1 MDRESTI
8 MKPAFVLTSLLAL
21 APAGAVPAS
30 PAAADNPADI
40 PRTSSGKPDLSGTYD
55 IATLTPLQRS
65 TEFGENLYMSQEKA
79 NEILERTRQLVAKA
93 DAPSEADRE
102 APPAGGD
109 GSAGASGNVGG
120 YNSFWIDAGDS
131 LVLVDGKFRTSI
143 ITDPPN
149 GRQPPMTPEGQ
160 KARSFLADLFVP
172 NDGTAYW
179 LKWDRP
185 GPFDNPEGLLASD
198 RCVASYKSAVPSLPS
213 LYNNLQRIVQTENYV
228 MIMNEMVHDARVVR
242 LNSKHMPPELKYWLG
257 DSIGWWEGDT
267 LVVDTTNFKPYGG
280 FAFTTETLHVVERF
294 TRKDADTLL
303 YEFKVEDPATWT
315 ASWSGDMLWPATN
328 MPEER
333 VFEYACHEGNYAMGN
348 ILRGARMLEK
358 EGGAK
363 GGGE

>member
-1 MDRESTI
+1 
-8 MKPAFVLTSLLAL
+8 MKRALVVLSLLTLTVVGAAPTL
-21 APAGAVPAS
+21 A
-30 PAAADNPADI
+30 AAADKADGI
-40 PRTSSGKPDLSGTYD
+40 PRTSSGRPDLSGTYD
-55 IATLTPLQRS
+55 IATLTPLQRP
-65 TEFGENLYMSQEKA
+65 TEFGENLYMSPEKA
-79 NEILERTRQLVAKA
+79 NEILERARQAMAKA
-93 DAPSEADRE
+93 DAPSEGDRE
-102 APPAGGD
+102 APPEGGD

-131 LVLVDGKFRTSI
+131 VILVDGKFRTSI

-149 GRQPPMTPEGQ
+149 GRQPTMTPEGS
-160 KARSFLADLFVP
+160 KARAFLADLFVP
-172 NDGTAYW
+172 NDGSAYW
-179 LKWDRP
+179 LEWDRP

-213 LYNNLQRIVQTENYV
+213 LYNNLQRIVQTDDHV

-242 LNSKHMPPELKYWLG
+242 LNSKHVPPEVKYWLG

-267 LVVDTTNFKPYGG
+267 LVVDTTNFKPYNG
-280 FAFTTETLHVVERF
+280 FASTTDTLHVVERF

-303 YEFKVEDPATWT
+303 YEFEVEDPQTWT

-348 ILRGARMLEK
+348 ILRGARMLE
-358 EGGAK
+358 
-363 GGGE
+363 GEAPPKSSGE

>member
-1 MDRESTI
+1 M
-8 MKPAFVLTSLLAL
+8 
-21 APAGAVPAS
+21 
-30 PAAADNPADI
+30 
-40 PRTSSGKPDLSGTYD
+40 
-55 IATLTPLQRS
+55 
-65 TEFGENLYMSQEKA
+65 
-79 NEILERTRQLVAKA
+79 AKA

-131 LVLVDGKFRTSI
+131 LVLVDGKVRTSI

-149 GRQPPMTPEGQ
+149 GRQPSMTKEGQ
-160 KARSFLADLFVP
+160 ASRAFLADLFRP
-172 NDGTAYW
+172 NDGSAYW
-179 LKWDRP
+179 LDWDRP
-185 GPFDNPEGLLASD
+185 GPWDDPEGLLISD
-198 RCVASYKSAVPSLPS
+198 RCLASYKSAVPSLPS
-213 LYNNLQRIVQTENYV
+213 LYNNLQRIVQTEDHV

-242 LNSKHMPPELKYWLG
+242 LNSKHVAPEIKYWLG

-267 LVVDTTNFKPYGG
+267 LVVDTTNFKPYSG
-280 FAFTTETLHVVERF
+280 FAGTTETQHVVERF
-294 TRKDADTLL
+294 TRKDANTLL

-348 ILRGARMLEK
+348 ILRGARMLEAEAGQK
-358 EGGAK
+358 RS
-363 GGGE
+363 GE